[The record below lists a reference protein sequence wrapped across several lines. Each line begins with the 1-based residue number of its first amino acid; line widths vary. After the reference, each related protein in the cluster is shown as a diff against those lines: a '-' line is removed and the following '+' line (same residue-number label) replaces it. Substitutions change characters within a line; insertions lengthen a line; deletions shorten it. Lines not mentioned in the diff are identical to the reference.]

1 LSDRWIPLLAAVL
14 GVLGGVAGAAVGGY
28 VANEGQEQQFEHE
41 RAMELR
47 DQRTATYVK
56 FVEAVEAEHFEAPET
71 ADRAIR
77 TAEAEVALVAF
88 RPAIRQAA
96 SELTDYVLEGLS
108 GGGEQEYAR
117 RAEAFLELAHDELDA
132 VD

>member
-1 LSDRWIPLLAAVL
+1 MSDRWIPVFAAVL

-41 RAMELR
+41 RALEMR

-71 ADRAIR
+71 ADRLIR
-77 TAEAEVALVAF
+77 AAEAEVALIASGPPV
-88 RPAIRQAA
+88 REAA
-96 SELTDYVLEGLS
+96 SELTDYVTEEFS
-108 GGGEQEYAR
+108 DDEQEYAR
-117 RAEAFLELAHDELDA
+117 RATAFLDVAHEELEAGD
-132 VD
+132 